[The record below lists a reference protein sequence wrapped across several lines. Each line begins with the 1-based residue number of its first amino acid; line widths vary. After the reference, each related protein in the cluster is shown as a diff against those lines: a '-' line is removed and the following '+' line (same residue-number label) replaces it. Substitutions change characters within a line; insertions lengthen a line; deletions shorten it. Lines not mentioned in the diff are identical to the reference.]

1 MTDCKRL
8 EIIIDALHVDAAAQL
23 LRDAGVSG
31 YTVLAATSGWG
42 DRGER
47 VPDGVSRVFENR
59 VVLCACQPEQL
70 DAITAGLGPLLA
82 RYGGVALVSDASL
95 MSH

>member
-8 EIIIDALHVDAAAQL
+8 EIVIDALQTDAVEQI
-23 LRDAGVSG
+23 LRDAGVAG
-31 YTVLAATSGWG
+31 YTVINNASGWG